1 MDVNAEATAG
11 DGSTGDDAT
20 AGGSGATRW
29 TVPAIDRRFFEV
41 RPALFYRDL
50 IVPGAAFAIAYASLL
65 QAQGW
70 AFAAAFLIAVVSLHR
85 AAILM
90 HDICHQYDNP
100 RLKRFIWVW
109 DLTIGAIAAI
119 PSPRFLRPH
128 RIHHATGTFRTKDDP
143 QYLLVRTDRTLAV
156 FVLILIPFIMPV
168 LNLANA
174 VVASVAGTALDEAV
188 ERWAA
193 KRGMPT
199 GSVVA
204 DRHRPRVIWLS
215 RYCVALYALYAYL
228 LPETLGIAYA
238 VLVAGWWLT
247 TIRIPLEHR
256 MEHLLER
263 SDKRDHIL
271 DSFTIESPL
280 AAILQPLAMR
290 FHAAHHLYPGVPYH
304 NLPALHRDLKASD
317 GEYRATIVPFWSV
330 VRGNIPERPR
340 ATA

>member
-1 MDVNAEATAG
+1 MG
-11 DGSTGDDAT
+11 PDGGASARTDDT
-20 AGGSGATRW
+20 TRW
-29 TVPAIDRRFFEV
+29 TAPAIDRRYFDV
-41 RPALFYRDL
+41 RPAVFYRDL
-50 IVPGAAFAIAYASLL
+50 IVPGAVFAGAYAFLL
-65 QAQGW
+65 GAEGW
-70 AFAAAFLIAVVSLHR
+70 GFALAFVVAVIALHR

-109 DLTIGAIAAI
+109 DLTVGAVAAI

-128 RIHHATGTFRTKDDP
+128 RIHHATGSFRTKDDP
-143 QYLLVRTDRTLAV
+143 QYLLVRTDRTLAA
-156 FVLILIPFIMPV
+156 FVLLLIPFIMPV
-168 LNLANA
+168 LNIANA
-174 VVASVAGTALDEAV
+174 LVASVAGTALDEAV

-193 KRGMPT
+193 RRGMPT

-204 DRHRPRVIWLS
+204 ARHRPRVIWLS
-215 RYCVALYALYAYL
+215 RYYVALYALYAYL
-228 LPETLGIAYA
+228 LPETLGLAYA

-256 MEHLLER
+256 MEHLLES
-263 SDKRDHIL
+263 SDKRDHLL

-280 AAILQPLAMR
+280 AALLQPLAMR

-304 NLPALHRDLKASD
+304 NLEALHRELKASD
-317 GEYRATIVPFWSV
+317 PEYRATIVPFWSV

>member
-1 MDVNAEATAG
+1 MESNVETSAG
-11 DGSTGDDAT
+11 EESTG
-20 AGGSGATRW
+20 RW
-29 TVPAIDRRFFEV
+29 TAPAIDKRYFDV

-50 IVPGAAFAIAYASLL
+50 IVPGSIFLIAYAFLL
-65 QAQGW
+65 QARGW
-70 AFAAAFLIAVVSLHR
+70 AFALTFIVVVVSLHR

-90 HDICHQYDNP
+90 HDICHQYENP
-100 RLKRFIWVW
+100 RLKRFIWIW

-143 QYLLVRTDRTLAV
+143 QYLLVRTDRTLAA
-156 FVLILIPFIMPV
+156 FVLIFIPFIMPI

-188 ERWAA
+188 ERWAS
-193 KRGMPT
+193 KRGNPT

-204 DRHRPRVIWLS
+204 ERHRPRVIWLS

-238 VLVAGWWLT
+238 VLVAGWFLT

-263 SDKRDHIL
+263 TDKRDHLL

-304 NLPALHRDLKASD
+304 NLEALHRELKGTD
-317 GEYRATIVPFWSV
+317 PDYRATIVPFWSV
-330 VRGNIPERPR
+330 VRGTVPERPG

>member
-1 MDVNAEATAG
+1 MERKGEAAAEDAAAQ
-11 DGSTGDDAT
+11 DGST
-20 AGGSGATRW
+20 TRW
-29 TVPAIDRRFFEV
+29 NAPPIDRRYFDV

-50 IVPGAAFAIAYASLL
+50 IMPASIFVIAYAFLL

-70 AFAAAFLIAVVSLHR
+70 AVALAFVVAVVSLHR

-100 RLKRFIWVW
+100 RLKRFIWTW
-109 DLTIGAIAAI
+109 DLTVGAIAAI

-128 RIHHATGTFRTKDDP
+128 RIHHAIGTFRTKDDP

-156 FVLILIPFIMPV
+156 FVLIFIPFIMPV
-168 LNLANA
+168 LNIVNA
-174 VVASVAGTALDEAV
+174 VAASVAGTALDEAV
-188 ERWAA
+188 ERWAS
-193 KRGMPT
+193 KRGNPT

-204 DRHRPRVIWLS
+204 ERHRPRVIWLS
-215 RYCVALYALYAYL
+215 RYYVALYALYAYL
-228 LPETLGIAYA
+228 LPETLWIAYT

-256 MEHLLER
+256 MEHLLES
-263 SDKRDHIL
+263 SDKRDHVL

-304 NLPALHRDLKASD
+304 NLEALHRELKASD
-317 GEYRATIVPFWSV
+317 PEYRTTIVPFWSV
-330 VRGNIPERPR
+330 VRGSVPERPR